1 MKRKIVADSSCD
13 IWELNGVDFAVA
25 PITIST
31 DNKHYVDNQELDVHL
46 MSEELAKYKGV
57 SHTACPSVGS
67 WLDCYEGFDEIFVI
81 TLTGAMSGTYNSAMT
96 AKGIYEEENENVKV
110 HVFDSLSTG
119 PEMRLL
125 IEKLKEMIEEDLT
138 FEEIVEKGQDYLNH
152 TRLFFALK
160 SLHNFAMNGRVSKTV
175 ASAIGVL
182 NISIFATASEK
193 GTIQQISKCR
203 GEKKVVKSMI
213 EHLEDAGYHG
223 GKVRISHADNL
234 KLAHNVRDKILELYP
249 NADIIVYP
257 MGGLCTYY
265 AEKGGL
271 LVGCECGNL
280 K

>member
-13 IWELNGVDFAVA
+13 MWELNGVDFAVA
-25 PITIST
+25 PMTIST

-46 MSEELAKYKGV
+46 MSEDLAKYKGI
-57 SHTACPSVGS
+57 SHTACPSAGS
-67 WLDCYEGFDEIFVI
+67 WLDCYEGYDEVFVV

-271 LVGCECGNL
+271 LVGCEC
-280 K
+280 

>member
-1 MKRKIVADSSCD
+1 MKRKIVTDSSCD

-25 PITIST
+25 PMTIST
-31 DNKHYVDNQELDVHL
+31 DNKHYVDNQELDVRL
-46 MSEELAKYKGV
+46 MSEDLAKYKGV

-67 WLDCYEGFDEIFVI
+67 WLDCYEGYDEVFVV

-96 AKGIYEEENENVKV
+96 AKGIYEEENENVKI

-160 SLHNFAMNGRVSKTV
+160 SLHNFAMNGRVSKAV

-182 NISIFATASEK
+182 NISIFATASEE

-213 EHLEDAGYHG
+213 EHLENAGYHG
-223 GKVRISHADNL
+223 GKLRISHADNL

-249 NADIIVYP
+249 HADIIVYP

-265 AEKGGL
+265 AEIGGL
-271 LVGCECGNL
+271 LVGCEC
-280 K
+280 

>member
-13 IWELNGVDFAVA
+13 MWELNGVDFAVA
-25 PITIST
+25 PMTIST

-67 WLDCYEGFDEIFVI
+67 WLDCYEGFDEVFVI

-125 IEKLKEMIEEDLT
+125 IEKLKEMIEEDLP

-160 SLHNFAMNGRVSKTV
+160 SLHNFAMNGRVSKAV

-182 NISIFATASEK
+182 NISIFATASEE

-213 EHLEDAGYHG
+213 EHLENAGYHG

-234 KLAHNVRDKILELYP
+234 KLAHSVRDKILELYP
-249 NADIIVYP
+249 HADIIVYP

-271 LVGCECGNL
+271 LVGCEC
-280 K
+280 

>member
-1 MKRKIVADSSCD
+1 MKRIIVADSSCD
-13 IWELNGVDFAVA
+13 MWELNGLDFAVA
-25 PITIST
+25 PMTIST

-67 WLDCYEGFDEIFVI
+67 WLDCYEGFDEVFVI

-125 IEKLKEMIEEDLT
+125 IEKLKEMIDEDLP

-160 SLHNFAMNGRVSKTV
+160 SLHNFAMNGRVSKAV

-182 NISIFATASEK
+182 NISIFATASEE

-213 EHLEDAGYHG
+213 EHLENAGYHG

-271 LVGCECGNL
+271 LVGCEC
-280 K
+280 

>member
-13 IWELNGVDFAVA
+13 MWELNGVDFAVA

-67 WLDCYEGFDEIFVI
+67 WLDCYEGYDEVFVI

-125 IEKLKEMIEEDLT
+125 IEKLKEMIEEDLP

-152 TRLFFALK
+152 SRLFFALK
-160 SLHNFAMNGRVSKTV
+160 SLHNFAMNGRVSKAV

-182 NISIFATASEK
+182 NISIFATASEE

-213 EHLEDAGYHG
+213 EHLENAGYHG

-265 AEKGGL
+265 AEIGGL
-271 LVGCECGNL
+271 LVGCEC
-280 K
+280 

>member
-13 IWELNGVDFAVA
+13 MWELNGVDFAVA

-67 WLDCYEGFDEIFVI
+67 WLDCYEGYDEVFVV

-125 IEKLKEMIEEDLT
+125 IEKLKEMIEEDLP

-152 TRLFFALK
+152 SRLFFALK
-160 SLHNFAMNGRVSKTV
+160 SLHNFAMNGRVSKAV
-175 ASAIGVL
+175 ASASGVL
-182 NISIFATASEK
+182 NISIFATASEE

-213 EHLEDAGYHG
+213 EHLENAGYHG

-265 AEKGGL
+265 AEIGGL
-271 LVGCECGNL
+271 LVGCEC
-280 K
+280 

>member
-138 FEEIVEKGQDYLNH
+138 FEEIVEKGQDYLKH
-152 TRLFFALK
+152 SRLFFALK

-182 NISIFATASEK
+182 NISIFATASEE

-265 AEKGGL
+265 AEIGGL
-271 LVGCECGNL
+271 LVGCEC
-280 K
+280 

>member
-13 IWELNGVDFAVA
+13 MWELNDVDFAVA
-25 PITIST
+25 PMTIST

-46 MSEELAKYKGV
+46 MSEDLAKYKGV
-57 SHTACPSVGS
+57 SHTACPSAGS
-67 WLDCYEGFDEIFVI
+67 WLDCYEGYDEVFVV

-160 SLHNFAMNGRVSKTV
+160 SLHNFAMNGRVSKAV

-182 NISIFATASEK
+182 NISIFATASEE

-203 GEKKVVKSMI
+203 GEKKVVRSMI
-213 EHLEDAGYHG
+213 EHLENAGYHG

-249 NADIIVYP
+249 HADIIVYP

-265 AEKGGL
+265 AEIGGL
-271 LVGCECGNL
+271 LVGCEC
-280 K
+280 

>member
-25 PITIST
+25 PMTIST
-31 DNKHYVDNQELDVHL
+31 DNKQYVDNQELDVRL
-46 MSEELAKYKGV
+46 MSDDLAKYKGV

-160 SLHNFAMNGRVSKTV
+160 SLHNFAMNGRVSKAV

-182 NISIFATASEK
+182 NISIFATASEE

-213 EHLEDAGYHG
+213 EHLENAGYHG

-265 AEKGGL
+265 AEIGGL
-271 LVGCECGNL
+271 LVGCEC
-280 K
+280 

>member
-25 PITIST
+25 PMTIST
-31 DNKHYVDNQELDVHL
+31 DNKHYVDNQKLDVRL
-46 MSEELAKYKGV
+46 MSDDLAKYKGV

-182 NISIFATASEK
+182 NISIFATASEE

-213 EHLEDAGYHG
+213 EHLENAGYHG

-234 KLAHNVRDKILELYP
+234 KLAHSVRDKILELYP
-249 NADIIVYP
+249 HADIIVYP

-265 AEKGGL
+265 AEIGGL
-271 LVGCECGNL
+271 LVGCEC
-280 K
+280 

>member
-67 WLDCYEGFDEIFVI
+67 WLDCYEGYDEVFVV

-125 IEKLKEMIEEDLT
+125 IEKLKEMIEEDLP

-152 TRLFFALK
+152 SRLFFALK
-160 SLHNFAMNGRVSKTV
+160 SLHNFAMNGRVSKAV

-182 NISIFATASEK
+182 NISIFATASEE

-213 EHLEDAGYHG
+213 EHLENAGYHG

-271 LVGCECGNL
+271 LVGCEC
-280 K
+280 

>member
-13 IWELNGVDFAVA
+13 MWELNGVDFAVA
-25 PITIST
+25 PMTIST

-67 WLDCYEGFDEIFVI
+67 WLDCYEGYDEVFVV

-125 IEKLKEMIEEDLT
+125 IEKLKEMIEEDLP

-152 TRLFFALK
+152 SRLFFALK
-160 SLHNFAMNGRVSKTV
+160 SLHNFAMNGRVSKAV

-182 NISIFATASEK
+182 NISIFATASEE

-234 KLAHNVRDKILELYP
+234 KLAHSVRDKILELYP
-249 NADIIVYP
+249 HADIIVYP

-271 LVGCECGNL
+271 LVGCEC
-280 K
+280 

>member
-67 WLDCYEGFDEIFVI
+67 WLNCYEGYDEVFVV

-125 IEKLKEMIEEDLT
+125 IEKLKEMIEKDLP
-138 FEEIVEKGQDYLNH
+138 FEEIVEKGQDYLKH
-152 TRLFFALK
+152 SRLFFALK

-182 NISIFATASEK
+182 NISIFATASEE

-213 EHLEDAGYHG
+213 EHLENAGYHG

-234 KLAHNVRDKILELYP
+234 KLAHSVRDKILELYP
-249 NADIIVYP
+249 HADIIVYP

-265 AEKGGL
+265 AEIGGL
-271 LVGCECGNL
+271 LVGCEC
-280 K
+280 

>member
-13 IWELNGVDFAVA
+13 MWELNGVDFAVA
-25 PITIST
+25 PLTIST

-46 MSEELAKYKGV
+46 MSEDLVKYKGV
-57 SHTACPSVGS
+57 SHTACPSAGS
-67 WLDCYEGFDEIFVI
+67 WLDCYEGYDEVFVV

-160 SLHNFAMNGRVSKTV
+160 SLHNFAMNGRVSKAV

-182 NISIFATASEK
+182 NISIFATASEE

-203 GEKKVVKSMI
+203 GEKKVVRSMI
-213 EHLEDAGYHG
+213 EHLENAGYHG

-249 NADIIVYP
+249 HADIIVYP

-265 AEKGGL
+265 AEIGGL
-271 LVGCECGNL
+271 LVGCEC
-280 K
+280 

>member
-13 IWELNGVDFAVA
+13 MWELNGVDFAVA
-25 PITIST
+25 PMTIST

-67 WLDCYEGFDEIFVI
+67 WLDCYEGFDEVFVI

-125 IEKLKEMIEEDLT
+125 IEKLKEMIEEDLP

-160 SLHNFAMNGRVSKTV
+160 SLHNFAMNGRVSKAV

-182 NISIFATASEK
+182 NISIFATASEE

-213 EHLEDAGYHG
+213 EHLENAGYHG

-265 AEKGGL
+265 AEIGGL
-271 LVGCECGNL
+271 LVGCEY
-280 K
+280 

>member
-67 WLDCYEGFDEIFVI
+67 WLDCYEGYDEVFVV

-125 IEKLKEMIEEDLT
+125 IEKLKEMIEEDLP
-138 FEEIVEKGQDYLNH
+138 FEEIVEKGQDYLKH
-152 TRLFFALK
+152 SRLFFALK

-182 NISIFATASEK
+182 NISIFATASEE

-249 NADIIVYP
+249 HADIIVYP

-271 LVGCECGNL
+271 LVGCEC
-280 K
+280 

>member
-13 IWELNGVDFAVA
+13 MWELNGVDFAVA

-67 WLDCYEGFDEIFVI
+67 WLDCYEGYDEVFVV

-125 IEKLKEMIEEDLT
+125 IEKLKEMIEEDLP

-152 TRLFFALK
+152 SRLFFALK
-160 SLHNFAMNGRVSKTV
+160 SLHNFAMNGRVSKAV

-182 NISIFATASEK
+182 NISIFATASEE

-213 EHLEDAGYHG
+213 EHLENAGYHG

-234 KLAHNVRDKILELYP
+234 KLAHNVRDKIFELYP

-265 AEKGGL
+265 AEIGGL
-271 LVGCECGNL
+271 LVGCEC
-280 K
+280 

>member
-13 IWELNGVDFAVA
+13 MWELNGVDFAVA
-25 PITIST
+25 PMTIST

-46 MSEELAKYKGV
+46 MSEDLAKYKGV

-67 WLDCYEGFDEIFVI
+67 WLDCYEGYDEVFVV

-125 IEKLKEMIEEDLT
+125 IEKLKEVIEEDLT
-138 FEEIVEKGQDYLNH
+138 FEEIVEKGQDYLKH

-160 SLHNFAMNGRVSKTV
+160 SLHNFAMNGRVNKAV

-182 NISIFATASEK
+182 NISIFATASEE

-213 EHLEDAGYHG
+213 EHLENAGYHG

-234 KLAHNVRDKILELYP
+234 KLAHSVRDKILELYP
-249 NADIIVYP
+249 HADIIVYP

-265 AEKGGL
+265 AEIGGL
-271 LVGCECGNL
+271 LVGCEC
-280 K
+280 

>member
-13 IWELNGVDFAVA
+13 MWELNGVDFAVA
-25 PITIST
+25 PMTIST

-67 WLDCYEGFDEIFVI
+67 WLDCYEGYDAVFVV

-125 IEKLKEMIEEDLT
+125 IEKLKEMIEEDLP

-152 TRLFFALK
+152 SRLFFALK

-182 NISIFATASEK
+182 NISIFATASEE

-213 EHLEDAGYHG
+213 EHLENAGYHG

-234 KLAHNVRDKILELYP
+234 KLAHSVRDKILELYP
-249 NADIIVYP
+249 HADIIVYP

-271 LVGCECGNL
+271 LVGCEC
-280 K
+280 

>member
-13 IWELNGVDFAVA
+13 MWELNGVDFAVA

-46 MSEELAKYKGV
+46 MSEDLAKYKGV
-57 SHTACPSVGS
+57 SHTACPSVGA
-67 WLDCYEGFDEIFVI
+67 WLDCYEGYDEVFVI
-81 TLTGAMSGTYNSAMT
+81 TLTGTMSGTYNSAMT

-125 IEKLKEMIEEDLT
+125 IEKLKEMIEEDLP

-152 TRLFFALK
+152 SRLFFALK

-182 NISIFATASEK
+182 NISIFATASEE

-213 EHLEDAGYHG
+213 EHLENAGYHG

-265 AEKGGL
+265 AEIGGL
-271 LVGCECGNL
+271 LVGCEC
-280 K
+280 

>member
-67 WLDCYEGFDEIFVI
+67 WLDCYEGYDEVFVV

-125 IEKLKEMIEEDLT
+125 IEKLKEMIEENLP
-138 FEEIVEKGQDYLNH
+138 FEEIVEKGQDYLKH
-152 TRLFFALK
+152 SRLFFALK

-182 NISIFATASEK
+182 NISIFATASEE

-213 EHLEDAGYHG
+213 EHLENAGYHG

-265 AEKGGL
+265 AEIGGL
-271 LVGCECGNL
+271 LVGCEC
-280 K
+280 

>member
-13 IWELNGVDFAVA
+13 MWELNGVDFAVA

-67 WLDCYEGFDEIFVI
+67 WLDCYEGFDEVFVI

-125 IEKLKEMIEEDLT
+125 IEKLKKMIDEDLP

-152 TRLFFALK
+152 SRLFFALK

-182 NISIFATASEK
+182 NISIFATASEE

-213 EHLEDAGYHG
+213 EHLENAGYHG

-234 KLAHNVRDKILELYP
+234 KLAHSVRDKILELYP
-249 NADIIVYP
+249 HADIIVYP

-271 LVGCECGNL
+271 LVGCEC
-280 K
+280 

>member
-13 IWELNGVDFAVA
+13 MWELNGVDFAVA
-25 PITIST
+25 PMTIST
-31 DNKHYVDNQELDVHL
+31 DNKHYVDNQELDVNL
-46 MSEELAKYKGV
+46 MSEDLAKYKGV

-67 WLDCYEGFDEIFVI
+67 WLDCYEGYDEVFVV

-125 IEKLKEMIEEDLT
+125 IEKLKEVIEEDLT
-138 FEEIVEKGQDYLNH
+138 FEEIVEKGQDYLKH

-160 SLHNFAMNGRVSKTV
+160 SLHNFAMNGRVNKAV

-182 NISIFATASEK
+182 NISIFATASEE

-213 EHLEDAGYHG
+213 EHLENAGYHG

-234 KLAHNVRDKILELYP
+234 KLAHSVRDKILELYP
-249 NADIIVYP
+249 HADIIVYP

-265 AEKGGL
+265 AEIGGL
-271 LVGCECGNL
+271 LVGCEC
-280 K
+280 

>member
-13 IWELNGVDFAVA
+13 MWELNGVDFAVA
-25 PITIST
+25 PMTIST

-46 MSEELAKYKGV
+46 MSEDLARYKGV

-67 WLDCYEGFDEIFVI
+67 WLDCYEGYDEVFVV

-125 IEKLKEMIEEDLT
+125 IDKLKEMIEEDLT

-160 SLHNFAMNGRVSKTV
+160 SLHNFAMNGRVNKAV

-182 NISIFATASEK
+182 NISIFATASEE

-213 EHLEDAGYHG
+213 EHLENAGYHG

-249 NADIIVYP
+249 HADIIVYP

-265 AEKGGL
+265 AEIGGL
-271 LVGCECGNL
+271 LVGCEC
-280 K
+280 

>member
-67 WLDCYEGFDEIFVI
+67 WLDCYEGYDEVFVV

-125 IEKLKEMIEEDLT
+125 IEKLKEMIEEDLP

-152 TRLFFALK
+152 SRLFFALK

-182 NISIFATASEK
+182 NISIFATASEE

-213 EHLEDAGYHG
+213 EHLENAGYHG

-234 KLAHNVRDKILELYP
+234 KLAHSVRDKILELYP
-249 NADIIVYP
+249 HADIIVYP

-271 LVGCECGNL
+271 LVGCEC
-280 K
+280 

>member
-213 EHLEDAGYHG
+213 EHLENAGYHG

-249 NADIIVYP
+249 HADIIVYP

-265 AEKGGL
+265 AEIGGL
-271 LVGCECGNL
+271 LVGCEC
-280 K
+280 

>member
-13 IWELNGVDFAVA
+13 MWELNGVDFAVA

-67 WLDCYEGFDEIFVI
+67 WLDCYEGYDEVFVV

-125 IEKLKEMIEEDLT
+125 IEKLKEMIEEDLP

-152 TRLFFALK
+152 SRLFFALK
-160 SLHNFAMNGRVSKTV
+160 SLHNFAMNGRVSKAV

-182 NISIFATASEK
+182 NISIFATASEE

-213 EHLEDAGYHG
+213 EHLENAGYHG

-234 KLAHNVRDKILELYP
+234 TLAHNVRDKILELYP

-265 AEKGGL
+265 AEIGGL
-271 LVGCECGNL
+271 LVGCEC
-280 K
+280 

>member
-13 IWELNGVDFAVA
+13 MWELNGVDFAVA

-67 WLDCYEGFDEIFVI
+67 WLDCYEGYDEVFVI

-125 IEKLKEMIEEDLT
+125 IEKLKEMIEEDLP

-160 SLHNFAMNGRVSKTV
+160 SLHNFAMNGRVSKAV

-182 NISIFATASEK
+182 NISIFATASEE

-213 EHLEDAGYHG
+213 EHLENAGYHG

-234 KLAHNVRDKILELYP
+234 KLAHSVRDKILELYP
-249 NADIIVYP
+249 HADIIVYP

-265 AEKGGL
+265 AEIGGL
-271 LVGCECGNL
+271 LVGCEC
-280 K
+280 

>member
-138 FEEIVEKGQDYLNH
+138 FEEIVEKGQDYLKH
-152 TRLFFALK
+152 SRLFFALK

-182 NISIFATASEK
+182 NISIFATASEE

-213 EHLEDAGYHG
+213 EHLENAGYHG

-249 NADIIVYP
+249 HADIIVYP

-265 AEKGGL
+265 AEIGGL
-271 LVGCECGNL
+271 LVGCEC
-280 K
+280 

>member
-13 IWELNGVDFAVA
+13 MWELNGVDFAVA
-25 PITIST
+25 PMTIST

-67 WLDCYEGFDEIFVI
+67 WLDCYEGFDEVFVI

-125 IEKLKEMIEEDLT
+125 IEKLKEMIEEDLP

-160 SLHNFAMNGRVSKTV
+160 SLHNFAMNGRVSKAV

-182 NISIFATASEK
+182 NISIFATASEE

-213 EHLEDAGYHG
+213 EHLENAGYHG

-265 AEKGGL
+265 AEIGGL
-271 LVGCECGNL
+271 LVGCEC
-280 K
+280 

>member
-13 IWELNGVDFAVA
+13 MWELNGVDFAVA
-25 PITIST
+25 PMTIST

-67 WLDCYEGFDEIFVI
+67 WLDCYEGYDEVFVV

-125 IEKLKEMIEEDLT
+125 IEKLKEMIEEDLP
-138 FEEIVEKGQDYLNH
+138 FEEIVEKGQDYLKH
-152 TRLFFALK
+152 SRLFFALK

-182 NISIFATASEK
+182 NISIFATASEE

-213 EHLEDAGYHG
+213 EHLENAGYHG

-234 KLAHNVRDKILELYP
+234 KLAHSVRDKILELYP
-249 NADIIVYP
+249 HADIIVYP

-271 LVGCECGNL
+271 LVGCEC
-280 K
+280 

>member
-1 MKRKIVADSSCD
+1 
-13 IWELNGVDFAVA
+13 
-25 PITIST
+25 
-31 DNKHYVDNQELDVHL
+31 
-46 MSEELAKYKGV
+46 
-57 SHTACPSVGS
+57 
-67 WLDCYEGFDEIFVI
+67 
-81 TLTGAMSGTYNSAMT
+81 
-96 AKGIYEEENENVKV
+96 
-110 HVFDSLSTG
+110 
-119 PEMRLL
+119 
-125 IEKLKEMIEEDLT
+125 MIEEDLP

-152 TRLFFALK
+152 SRLFFALK

-182 NISIFATASEK
+182 NISIFATASEE

-213 EHLEDAGYHG
+213 EHLENAGYHG

-265 AEKGGL
+265 AEIGGL
-271 LVGCECGNL
+271 LVGCEC
-280 K
+280 

>member
-25 PITIST
+25 PMTIST

-46 MSEELAKYKGV
+46 MSEDLAKYKGV

-67 WLDCYEGFDEIFVI
+67 WLDCYEGYDEVFVI

-125 IEKLKEMIEEDLT
+125 IEKLKEMIEEDLP
-138 FEEIVEKGQDYLNH
+138 FEEIVEKGQDYLKH
-152 TRLFFALK
+152 SRLFFALK

-182 NISIFATASEK
+182 NISIFATASEE

-265 AEKGGL
+265 AEIGGL
-271 LVGCECGNL
+271 LVGCEC
-280 K
+280 

>member
-1 MKRKIVADSSCD
+1 MKRKIIADSSCD
-13 IWELNGVDFAVA
+13 MWELNGVDFAVA
-25 PITIST
+25 PLTIST

-46 MSEELAKYKGV
+46 MSEELASYKST

-67 WLDCYEGFDEIFVI
+67 WLDCYEGYDEVFVI
-81 TLTGAMSGTYNSAMT
+81 TLTGSMSGTYNSAMT
-96 AKGIYEEENENVKV
+96 AKGIYEEENDNVKV

-125 IEKLKEMIEEDLT
+125 IEKLKEMIEEDLP
-138 FEEIVEKGQDYLNH
+138 FEEIVEKGQDYLKH

-160 SLHNFAMNGRVSKTV
+160 SLHNFAMNGRINKAV

-182 NISIFATASEK
+182 NISIFATASEE

-213 EHLEDAGYHG
+213 EHLENAGYHG

-249 NADIIVYP
+249 HADIIVYP

-265 AEKGGL
+265 AEIGGL
-271 LVGCECGNL
+271 LVGCEC
-280 K
+280 

>member
-13 IWELNGVDFAVA
+13 MWELNGVDFAVA
-25 PITIST
+25 PMTIST

-46 MSEELAKYKGV
+46 MSEDLAKYKGV
-57 SHTACPSVGS
+57 SHTACPSAGS
-67 WLDCYEGFDEIFVI
+67 WLDCYEGYDEVFVV

-96 AKGIYEEENENVKV
+96 AKGIYEEENDNVKV

-125 IEKLKEMIEEDLT
+125 IEKLKEMIEEDLP
-138 FEEIVEKGQDYLNH
+138 FEEIVEKGQDYLKH

-160 SLHNFAMNGRVSKTV
+160 SLHNFAMNGRINKAV

-182 NISIFATASEK
+182 NISIFATASEE

-213 EHLEDAGYHG
+213 EHLENAGYHG

-249 NADIIVYP
+249 HADIIVYP

-265 AEKGGL
+265 AEIGGL
-271 LVGCECGNL
+271 LVGCEC
-280 K
+280 

>member
-25 PITIST
+25 PMTIST

-265 AEKGGL
+265 AEIGGL
-271 LVGCECGNL
+271 LVGCEC
-280 K
+280 

>member
-1 MKRKIVADSSCD
+1 MKRKIVTDSSCD
-13 IWELNGVDFAVA
+13 IWELNGVDFSVA
-25 PITIST
+25 PMTIST
-31 DNKHYVDNQELDVHL
+31 DNKHYVDNQELDVRL
-46 MSEELAKYKGV
+46 MSEDLAKYKGV

-67 WLDCYEGFDEIFVI
+67 WLDCYEGYDEVFVV

-96 AKGIYEEENENVKV
+96 AKGIYEEENENIKI

-160 SLHNFAMNGRVSKTV
+160 SLHNFAMNGRVSKAV

-182 NISIFATASEK
+182 NISIFATASEE

-213 EHLEDAGYHG
+213 EHLENAGYHG

-249 NADIIVYP
+249 HADIIVYP

-265 AEKGGL
+265 AEIGGL
-271 LVGCECGNL
+271 LVGCEC
-280 K
+280 

>member
-13 IWELNGVDFAVA
+13 MWELNGIDFAVA

-67 WLDCYEGFDEIFVI
+67 WLDCYEGYDEVFVV

-125 IEKLKEMIEEDLT
+125 IEKLKEMIEEDLP

-152 TRLFFALK
+152 SRLFFALK
-160 SLHNFAMNGRVSKTV
+160 SLHNFAMNGRVSKAV

-182 NISIFATASEK
+182 NISIFATASEE

-213 EHLEDAGYHG
+213 EHLENAGYHG

-265 AEKGGL
+265 AEIGGL
-271 LVGCECGNL
+271 LVGCEC
-280 K
+280 

>member
-13 IWELNGVDFAVA
+13 MWELNDVDFAVA
-25 PITIST
+25 PLTIST

-46 MSEELAKYKGV
+46 MSEDLAKYKGV
-57 SHTACPSVGS
+57 SHTACPSAGA
-67 WLDCYEGFDEIFVI
+67 WLDCYEGYDEVFVV
-81 TLTGAMSGTYNSAMT
+81 TLTGAMSGTYNSAMA
-96 AKGIYEEENENVKV
+96 AKGIYEEENDNVKV

-125 IEKLKEMIEEDLT
+125 IEKLKEMIEEDLP
-138 FEEIVEKGQDYLNH
+138 FEEIVEKGQDYLKH

-160 SLHNFAMNGRVSKTV
+160 SLHNFAMNGRVNKAV

-182 NISIFATASEK
+182 NISIFATASEE

-203 GEKKVVKSMI
+203 GEKKVVRSMI
-213 EHLEDAGYHG
+213 EHLENAGYHG
-223 GKVRISHADNL
+223 GKVRISHANNL

-249 NADIIVYP
+249 QADIIVYP

-265 AEKGGL
+265 AEIGGL
-271 LVGCECGNL
+271 LVGCEC
-280 K
+280 

>member
-25 PITIST
+25 PMTIST
-31 DNKHYVDNQELDVHL
+31 DNKHYVDNQELDVRL
-46 MSEELAKYKGV
+46 MSEDLAKYKGI

-67 WLDCYEGFDEIFVI
+67 WLDCYEGYDEVFVV

-125 IEKLKEMIEEDLT
+125 IEKLKEMIEEDLP
-138 FEEIVEKGQDYLNH
+138 FEEIVEKGQDYFKH

-182 NISIFATASEK
+182 NISIFATASEE

-213 EHLEDAGYHG
+213 EHLENAGYHG

-249 NADIIVYP
+249 HADIIVYP

-265 AEKGGL
+265 AEIGGL
-271 LVGCECGNL
+271 LVGCEC
-280 K
+280 